1 MLFKGWQ
8 KTSLN
13 EWPGKVCSVVFIS
26 GCNFRCPFCYNKD
39 LVLFPDKLPNIKSKD
54 VLNYCF
60 KNKDLIDGVMIT
72 GGEPLQN
79 KKLNIKYK
87 KRNTKNK
94 LAKHESS
101 DGAEKLEDDLV
112 EFIKQVRKINLKVGL
127 ETNGSNPE
135 MLEYLVK
142 NKLIDYV
149 AMDIKAPLNQGKYN
163 QLTGIKIDLQ
173 KIKKSIKIIKNLP
186 SASWRSEFRTT
197 VIPGWH
203 SQKDLIEIAEELKGL
218 KGCYYLQKFIK
229 SGETLGVTPK
239 AEQYSDDWFRQTEQE
254 INKIIKKINLRI

>member
-1 MLFKGWQ
+1 MFFKGWQ
-8 KTSLN
+8 KISLN
-13 EWPGKVCSVVFIS
+13 EWSGKVCSVVFVS
-26 GCNFRCPFCYNKD
+26 GCNFRCPYCHNKD
-39 LVLFPDKLPNIKSKD
+39 LVLFPDKLPSINSED
-54 VLNYCF
+54 VLDYCF
-60 KNKDLIDGVMIT
+60 KNRDLIDGVVIT

-142 NKLIDYV
+142 NKLVDYV
-149 AMDIKAPLNQGKYN
+149 AMDIKVPLNQKKYN
-163 QLTGIKIDLQ
+163 QLTGVKIDLQ
-173 KIKKSIKIIKNLP
+173 KIKKSIKIIKSLP
-186 SASWRSEFRTT
+186 FTNRQGEFRTT
-197 VIPGWH
+197 VVPGWH
-203 SQKDLIEIAEELKGL
+203 SQKDLIEIAKELKGFE
-218 KGCYYLQKFIK
+218 GCYYLQKFIK
-229 SGETLGVTPK
+229 SRETLGIIPK
-239 AEQYSDDWFRQTEQE
+239 AEQYSNDWFKQAEQR